1 LADKRV
7 HLHIDNAR
15 SKAGIYH
22 VTPERWRAACKRHR
36 ALARRLRV
44 SFSWDGDTLE
54 AALPAA
60 EILVGVPARRDSLSV
75 RAPALRW
82 VHVTSA
88 GVDGYLPLD
97 WLPRGVAFTNN
108 RGAHGR
114 KAQEYM
120 RMAYTLLHT
129 RMPQII
135 ANQQAHRWEQ
145 LFSPALAAR
154 TALIVGL
161 GDLGEA
167 AARAGRQLGLRV
179 IGVRRKAR
187 KSSRHADAVYPYAKL
202 DKLLPTADF
211 VVLTIPLTPETR
223 NLLDRQRLAL
233 MKPTASVINISRAA
247 VVDYGALVKSLKSGA
262 LAGAMIDVV
271 EPEPLPADS
280 PLWEAP
286 NLIITPHISCDDAEH
301 YVDISLDLWFENF
314 GRYLRR
320 KPLLRCVDR
329 RLGY

>member
-1 LADKRV
+1 
-7 HLHIDNAR
+7 
-15 SKAGIYH
+15 
-22 VTPERWRAACKRHR
+22 
-36 ALARRLRV
+36 
-44 SFSWDGDTLE
+44 
-54 AALPAA
+54 
-60 EILVGVPARRDSLSV
+60 
-75 RAPALRW
+75 
-82 VHVTSA
+82 
-88 GVDGYLPLD
+88 
-97 WLPRGVAFTNN
+97 
-108 RGAHGR
+108 
-114 KAQEYM
+114 
-120 RMAYTLLHT
+120 
-129 RMPQII
+129 
-135 ANQQAHRWEQ
+135 
-145 LFSPALAAR
+145 
-154 TALIVGL
+154 
-161 GDLGEA
+161 
-167 AARAGRQLGLRV
+167 
-179 IGVRRKAR
+179 
-187 KSSRHADAVYPYAKL
+187 
-202 DKLLPTADF
+202 
-211 VVLTIPLTPETR
+211 VLTIPLTPGTR

>member
-1 LADKRV
+1 MAEKPVR
-7 HLHIDNAR
+7 LHVDNAR
-15 SKAGIYH
+15 NKADIYH

-54 AALPAA
+54 AALPTA
-60 EILVGVPARRDSLSV
+60 EILVGVPARRDNLRV

-82 VHVTSA
+82 LHVTSA
-88 GVDGYLPLD
+88 GVDGFLPLD

-167 AARAGRQLGLRV
+167 AARAGKQLGLRV
-179 IGVRRKAR
+179 IGVRRKVR
-187 KSSRHADAVYPYAKL
+187 KSRHVDAVYPYAKL

-211 VVLTIPLTPETR
+211 VVLTVPLTPETR
-223 NLLDRQRLAL
+223 NLLNRHRLAL

-262 LAGAMIDVV
+262 LAGALIDVV

-280 PLWEAP
+280 PLWETP

-314 GRYLRR
+314 GRYLER
-320 KPLLRCVDR
+320 KPLLRRVDR

>member
-1 LADKRV
+1 M
-7 HLHIDNAR
+7 
-15 SKAGIYH
+15 
-22 VTPERWRAACKRHR
+22 
-36 ALARRLRV
+36 

-54 AALPAA
+54 AALPTA
-60 EILVGVPARRDSLSV
+60 EILVGVPARRDNLRV

-88 GVDGYLPLD
+88 GVDGFLPLD

-167 AARAGRQLGLRV
+167 AARAGKQLGLRV
-179 IGVRRKAR
+179 IGVRRKVR
-187 KSSRHADAVYPYAKL
+187 KSRHVDAVYPYAKL
-202 DKLLPTADF
+202 DKLLPAADF
-211 VVLTIPLTPETR
+211 VVLTVPLTPETR
-223 NLLDRQRLAL
+223 NLLNRKRLAL
-233 MKPTASVINISRAA
+233 MKPTASLINISRAA
-247 VVDYGALVKSLKSGA
+247 VVDYGALTKSLKSGA

-286 NLIITPHISCDDAEH
+286 NLVITPHISCDDAEH

-314 GRYLRR
+314 GRYLER
-320 KPLLRCVDR
+320 KPLLRRVDR